1 MDGYEF
7 AKLRPLLSFTVPPQI
22 VLQPQD
28 QVSAQGQTVTF
39 RCGTKGNP
47 PPAVFWQKEGNQVQV
62 QLLNQLTWL
71 CFAFRLHFMLTPNN
85 NKVLFADELLCV
97 GYRHLIIV
105 SSCC

>member
-1 MDGYEF
+1 MLFFFLVYF
-7 AKLRPLLSFTVPPQI
+7 SAKDLLTSDLSSLLLSLVPPQI

-62 QLLNQLTWL
+62 QLLNQLKWL
-71 CFAFRLHFMLTPNN
+71 CFAFRLHFMRTLNN
-85 NKVLFADELLCV
+85 NTAIC
-97 GYRHLIIV
+97 
-105 SSCC
+105 